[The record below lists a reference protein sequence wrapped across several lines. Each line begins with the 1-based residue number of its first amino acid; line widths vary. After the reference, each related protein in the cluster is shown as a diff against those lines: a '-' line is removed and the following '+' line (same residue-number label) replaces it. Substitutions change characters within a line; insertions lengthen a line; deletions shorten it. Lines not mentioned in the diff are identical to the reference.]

1 MALQVRQQEQTS
13 AKTLRFLQELL
24 RDYHPRD
31 FEIELWDGS
40 RWPAEAGQ
48 FRQFTWHIT
57 NPAAVRTAFSSGNEM
72 ALAEAY
78 IRGDFDVDGAIERIF
93 PLADFLVEHFSR
105 AQKLRLGAMLLELPS
120 DSHAHLSVHG
130 GSKLHG
136 RRHSRERDR
145 SAIHY
150 HYDVSNDFYRLWLDK
165 NMAYSCAYF
174 KTPQDDLDTAQVQK
188 FDHICRKLRL
198 QPGERFLDIGCGW
211 GGLILHAARNYGVQA
226 RGITLS
232 EQQLALAQERIKQE
246 GLADRCEATLTDY
259 RDVGEAGSFDK
270 IASVGMVEHVGEANL
285 KEYFA
290 CAYRLLRPAGVFLN
304 HGIGVPES
312 RRVAPSPNFCDT
324 YVFPDGELVPV
335 GTMTRNAE
343 DAGFEVR
350 DVENLRE
357 HYALT
362 LGHWVRNMRDREE
375 AVRQVVDETTFR
387 TWKLQMAGSAH
398 YFKTGKLDLY
408 QTLLAKST
416 NGHSGLALTREDW
429 YH

>member
-145 SAIHY
+145 SAIH
-150 HYDVSNDFYRLWLDK
+150 
-165 NMAYSCAYF
+165 
-174 KTPQDDLDTAQVQK
+174 
-188 FDHICRKLRL
+188 
-198 QPGERFLDIGCGW
+198 
-211 GGLILHAARNYGVQA
+211 
-226 RGITLS
+226 
-232 EQQLALAQERIKQE
+232 
-246 GLADRCEATLTDY
+246 
-259 RDVGEAGSFDK
+259 
-270 IASVGMVEHVGEANL
+270 
-285 KEYFA
+285 
-290 CAYRLLRPAGVFLN
+290 
-304 HGIGVPES
+304 
-312 RRVAPSPNFCDT
+312 
-324 YVFPDGELVPV
+324 
-335 GTMTRNAE
+335 
-343 DAGFEVR
+343 
-350 DVENLRE
+350 
-357 HYALT
+357 
-362 LGHWVRNMRDREE
+362 
-375 AVRQVVDETTFR
+375 
-387 TWKLQMAGSAH
+387 
-398 YFKTGKLDLY
+398 
-408 QTLLAKST
+408 
-416 NGHSGLALTREDW
+416 
-429 YH
+429 